1 MQFEDPQEL
10 SNAYL
15 ILRHLYDGDVIE
27 WPIADDHPLRT
38 LFAAMEAQGYLARWD
53 RTWPLHDRYRL
64 TDKGIATIEGVYKP
78 AGAESLYHDLRGRKL
93 SAAQRRAYLQQ
104 QGYDPVLWPLLHDP
118 STHWDMYRQDR
129 GRYHDWFWE
138 DQQPYRYRRGRGSSS
153 YTDDLDVD
161 DPDDPDVPDVH
172 DESLQPQLPGA
183 LPYVVDLD
191 REANTSG
198 ASDLGGGTEPAST
211 DYDVS

>member
-1 MQFEDPQEL
+1 MQFEDPQAL

-27 WPIADDHPLRT
+27 WPIADDHPLRDIFT
-38 LFAAMEAQGYLARWD
+38 ALEAQGYLARWD

-64 TDKGIATIEGVYKP
+64 TDKGIAAIEAVYQP
-78 AGAESLYHDLRGRKL
+78 AGAEAIYNDVRGRKL

-104 QGYDPVLWPLLHDP
+104 QGHDPMLWPLLHDP

-129 GRYHDWFWE
+129 GRYYDWFWE
-138 DQQPYRYRRGRGSSS
+138 DYQPTPYRHRHQSTYVRDPS
-153 YTDDLDVD
+153 LD
-161 DPDDPDVPDVH
+161 DPA
-172 DESLQPQLPGA
+172 SLPQQSTV
-183 LPYVVDLD
+183 PYVVDLD
-191 REANTSG
+191 REANAGSATDLATG
-198 ASDLGGGTEPAST
+198 AEPTTT

>member
-27 WPIADDHPLRT
+27 WPISDDHPLRRV
-38 LFAAMEAQGYLARWD
+38 FAAMEAQGYIARWD
-53 RTWPLHDRYRL
+53 RVWPLHDRYRL
-64 TDKGIATIEGVYKP
+64 TDKGIAAIEEVYKP
-78 AGAESLYHDLRGRKL
+78 AGAESLYNDLRGRNL
-93 SAAQRRAYLQQ
+93 SAAQRRTYLQQ

-129 GRYHDWFWE
+129 GRYYNWFWE
-138 DQQPYRYRRGRGSSS
+138 DQLPYRHRRGYGSSGYFGNS
-153 YTDDLDVD
+153 DLDD
-161 DPDDPDVPDVH
+161 
-172 DESLQPQLPGA
+172 DESDDDDDSDDSQQQPTA
-183 LPYVVDLD
+183 RVIPYVVDLD
-191 REANTSG
+191 READAGSSG
-198 ASDLGGGTEPAST
+198 VEPAAT

>member
-27 WPIADDHPLRT
+27 WPIADDHPLRN
-38 LFAAMEAQGYLARWD
+38 LFSAMEAQGYLARWD

-64 TDKGIATIEGVYKP
+64 TDKGIAAIEGVYKP
-78 AGAESLYHDLRGRKL
+78 AGAESVYQDVRGRNL

-129 GRYHDWFWE
+129 GRYHGWFWE
-138 DQQPYRYRRGRGSSS
+138 DQQPYRHRRGHGASS

-161 DPDDPDVPDVH
+161 DLDEPDDSP
-172 DESLQPQLPGA
+172 QPQLPGA

-191 REANTSG
+191 REANPSG
-198 ASDLGGGTEPAST
+198 GSDLITGAEPATT

>member
-10 SNAYL
+10 STAYL

-38 LFAAMEAQGYLARWD
+38 VFLAMETQGYIARWD

-64 TDKGIATIEGVYKP
+64 TDKGIAAIEEVYKP
-78 AGAESLYHDLRGRKL
+78 AGAESIYHEVRGKNL
-93 SAAQRRAYLQQ
+93 GAAARRAYLQQ
-104 QGYDPVLWPLLHDP
+104 HGYDPVLWPMLHDP

-138 DQQPYRYRRGRGSSS
+138 DQQPYRRRRGRGSSS
-153 YTDDLDVD
+153 YVESLDVD
-161 DPDDPDVPDVH
+161 DVDDVDDIDDPD
-172 DESLQPQLPGA
+172 ESPPPLGA
-183 LPYVVDLD
+183 LPYLVDLD
-191 REANTSG
+191 REANTGG
-198 ASDLGGGTEPAST
+198 AADLGTAPATT

>member
-27 WPIADDHPLRT
+27 WPIADDHPLRQV
-38 LFAAMEAQGYLARWD
+38 FAAMEAQGYIARWD
-53 RTWPLHDRYRL
+53 RVWPLHDRYRL
-64 TDKGIATIEGVYKP
+64 TDKGIAAIEEVYRP
-78 AGAESLYHDLRGRKL
+78 AGAESLYNDLRGRNL
-93 SAAQRRAYLQQ
+93 TAAQRRAYLQQ

-129 GRYHDWFWE
+129 GRYYNWFWE
-138 DQQPYRYRRGRGSSS
+138 DQLPYRHRRGYGSPG
-153 YTDDLDVD
+153 YLGNPDLDD
-161 DPDDPDVPDVH
+161 DDDDSDY
-172 DESLQPQLPGA
+172 DDDDDSSQQQPLA
-183 LPYVVDLD
+183 RAIPYVVDLD
-191 REANTSG
+191 READAGSSG
-198 ASDLGGGTEPAST
+198 VEPAAT